1 MNYLIICDS
10 VLLFGTVALHDQ
22 NSEQDVVD
30 VRPSV
35 FLNHKTR
42 HRTITVPC
50 LRQIGWHERSEQV
63 TTFAVVR
70 ILETLAQ
77 IG

>member
-1 MNYLIICDS
+1 M
-10 VLLFGTVALHDQ
+10 LLFGTVALHDQ

-35 FLNHKTR
+35 FLDHKTR

-50 LRQIGWHERSEQV
+50 LCQISWYERSQQV
-63 TTFAVVR
+63 ATFAVVW
-70 ILETLAQ
+70 ILETLAETGMSGA
-77 IG
+77 IRPEG